1 MKTHNGPNMDFE
13 EEFKHEILKNTISIV
28 EQLKAKKIPCI
39 FTDTD
44 EIGRAHV

>member
-1 MKTHNGPNMDFE
+1 MYQRHEMKTHNGPNMDFE

-28 EQLKAKKIPCI
+28 EQLK
-39 FTDTD
+39 